1 MAYSPEQVQ
10 FLVPKL
16 SGGISPFSSSLLRE
30 QSALAS
36 VHTGDRDPYDPFAPI
51 IEQSGQFAPADAQPD
66 IAPTDF
72 SAALP
77 DSPSGLSDA
86 SSAGSVG
93 GDDNIPAA
101 NANLNDEDA
110 VPAGDTSSIV
120 PGRLTP
126 DPEDVVSPA
135 LDTSGDGGAG
145 TFSPA
150 SGVASSGSAADTT
163 PVVGAPTLEVTPATG
178 LEDGTFPLEI
188 SAGPTTTGSTVT
200 ITLDNLPDGTVLS
213 AGQVN
218 PDGSVTL
225 TEDELDGLTI
235 TPPADYEGEFDITV
249 TATATDGQTSATTT
263 STLPVTVQNTAD
275 APDLDVT
282 AASGLEDTAISLD
295 IDAAITGTGEI
306 LTVTIDDI
314 PAGATL
320 SAGTVNADGS
330 VTLTADQ
337 IDDLTITP
345 PLHFDGNFDL
355 SISATASDGT
365 NEETSTAT
373 LSVAVEGVADTPAL
387 ATPPASGNE
396 DTPIA
401 LDISSA
407 LIDSDETLSITISDI
422 PAGASLSAG
431 TVNPD
436 GSVTLTPA
444 ELSGLQITPP
454 ADFSGDFDLTVIAIS
469 TDGTDTA
476 QISDTLNVDVIPVAD
491 TPTLA
496 VTPASGDEDSPIA
509 LDIASN
515 LTDSDEVL
523 SITISDIPAG
533 ATLSAGT
540 VNPDGSVTLTPAEL
554 TGLTITPPA
563 DFSGDFDLTVT
574 ATSTDGT
581 DTASTSQNLNVDVTP
596 VADTPTLAVTPAAG
610 NEDTPIA
617 LDIASNL
624 SDSDEVLSVTISD
637 IPAGATLSAGTV
649 NPDGTVTLTPAEL
662 TGLTITPPTDFSGD
676 FDLTVTATSTDG
688 TDTAQISDTLNIDVI
703 PVADTPTL
711 AVTPASG
718 DEDSP
723 IALDIASNLTD
734 SDEVLSVTISDIP
747 AGATLSAGTVNPDGT
762 VTLTPAELT
771 GLTITPPAD
780 FSGDLD
786 LTVTATST
794 DGADTASTSQN
805 LNVDV
810 APVADTPTLA
820 VTPAA
825 GNEDSPI
832 ALDIASNL
840 TDSDEVL
847 SVTISDIPAGATL
860 SAGTVNPDG
869 TVTLTPAELT
879 GLTITPPADF
889 SGDFDLTV
897 TATSTDGTDTASTSQ
912 NLNVD
917 VTPVADTPTLAVTPA
932 SGNEDTAID
941 LDINSALTDSGE
953 VLSITISDIPAGA
966 TLSAGTVNPDGS
978 VTLTAAELTGL
989 TITPPADYNGDFDL
1003 SVTATSTDGTDTAS
1017 LSDTLNVNVI
1027 PVADTPTL
1035 AVTPAS
1041 GNEDT
1046 AIDLDISSALT
1057 VPTEVLSVTISDI
1070 PTGATLSAGTVNP
1083 DGTVTL
1089 TPAELSGLQITPP
1102 ADFSGD
1108 FDLTVTATSTD
1119 GTDTASTTLNLN
1131 VDVAPIADTPTL
1143 AVTPVSGNEDT
1154 PIALN
1159 IGAGLS
1165 DADETLTAV
1174 ISDIPTGAT
1183 LSAGTVN
1190 PNGSV
1195 SLTGAE
1201 LTGLTITP
1209 PSNFNGSF
1217 DLSVEVTA
1225 TDGTDTASL
1234 SETLNVNVNP
1244 VADAPTLSVTPGSGN
1259 EDTAIDLDI
1268 SSALTVSSEVLLLT
1282 ISDIPAGATLSAGT
1296 VNPDGTVSLDPAD
1309 VAGLQITP
1317 PSDYSGTFDLTVT
1330 ATSTDGTDTA
1340 SVSEALSVN
1349 VVPVA
1354 DTPTL
1359 GVTPASGNEDTAI
1372 SLDIAAGLTDL
1383 DETLQVTISD
1393 IPAGS
1398 VLSAG
1403 TVNPDGSVT
1412 LSAADLSGLT
1422 ITPPEHFS
1430 GTFDLDVVATAIDG
1444 TDTSSLSTT
1453 LSVDVVPVA
1462 DAPTLVANDV
1472 TGDEDT
1478 TVTLDLS
1485 SALVDSSESQEIVIS
1500 GVPAGFSLSAG
1511 TVNPDG
1517 SITLTAGELSGL
1529 SIDAPTHYNGSF
1541 DLTVTAT
1548 STDGTDTASSVET
1561 FTVTFDAVADA
1572 PTLSATP
1579 ASGIEDTPVALD
1591 IASAL
1596 TAPNEV
1602 LSITL
1607 SDVPAGTT
1615 FSAGTVNPD
1624 GTVTLTPAELSG
1636 LVMTPPEHVSGTI
1649 NLTVTATSV
1658 DGSDSASTTT
1668 NLPIDLTA
1676 VADTPTLSVNDVTG
1690 NEDTP
1695 IALDVASALVDP
1707 SETLSVTISD
1717 IPAGAV
1723 LSAGTVNPDG
1733 SVTLTAAELQNLTIQ
1748 APNNFSGS
1756 FDLSIN
1762 ATSTDGAD
1770 VASIADNFTVNVLPV
1785 ADAPDLTVT
1794 PATGIED
1801 TLVDL
1806 DITTALTDISET
1818 LSVTIS
1824 DIPAGATLSAGTLNP
1839 DGTVT
1844 LSPAEL
1850 SGLQLD
1856 PPANFS
1862 GQISLT
1868 VTSTSADGP
1877 DTASTVK
1884 TLDVDIAP
1892 VADTPTLAVNDIT
1905 GNEDTAIALDIASGL
1920 TDPSE
1925 VLSITV
1931 SDIPD
1936 GATLSKGT
1944 VNADGSVTLT
1954 PAQLSGLTITPP
1966 EHFSGDFDLSVVAT
1980 SVDGPESASIS
1991 DTFNVN
1997 VNPVA
2002 DTPTINAQN
2011 VTGDEDTPITLDI
2024 SSSLVDPD
2032 ETLSITFSDI
2042 PTGSTL
2048 SAGTVNPDGT
2058 VTLTPAELSGLTIT
2072 PPEHFSGQITLTATA
2087 TSVDGADS
2095 ASNSDQFDIV
2105 VNQVADAPNLL
2116 VNPATGPEDTVIALD
2131 IEASLTDP
2139 SEILNVVIDNIPEGA
2154 SFSAGSLNANGTL
2167 TLTPDELPGLTFTP
2181 PTHYSGPIDL
2191 DITAI
2196 SLDGRDSATTNDTL
2210 SINVTPVADTP
2221 VLTAIRATGNEDSDI
2236 ALDIRALLT
2245 DTSEVLN
2252 VVISDIPAG
2261 ATLSAGTVNP
2271 DGTVTIAAADLAG
2284 LTIRPPQDFNGNMNL
2299 TVTAT
2304 STDGS
2309 DVAQTSESLTVRV
2322 VPVADAPTLTVVD
2335 PTVLEDNVVSLDI
2348 SAALTVPT
2356 ETLSVTISDI
2366 PDGVTINGGTYTPN
2380 GNVTFT
2386 PDQLAGATMTTPS
2399 HFSGTLDLTVTAT
2412 SADGPDTASVTET
2425 LSVTVDAVA
2434 DGPNLKTPT
2443 ASGAEDN
2450 DIALNISAP
2459 FVDGS
2464 ETLGAITISG
2474 IPDGVTLSAG
2484 TVNPDGSVTL
2494 TPAELTGLTLTPV
2507 HDYSGSFNL
2516 TVTASTTDGT
2526 DIAVQTKTMAVS
2538 ISPVADTPELIVNT
2552 STGFVG
2558 NEIPLDFSAA
2568 VTDPSETLY
2577 LSISG
2582 IPDGA
2587 ELSAGAVNA
2596 NGSVTLTEAELAN
2609 LTITP
2614 PSGYTGTFD
2623 LEITATSEDG
2633 SDKALNTETMTIIVA
2648 PNPGGGGGSGGGGG
2662 GLGNYAVS
2670 GDEDTAIGIDIQ
2682 TVLGGAGATSYTI
2695 SDIPAGA
2702 TLSAGTVN
2710 PDGTVTLTPVELLGL
2725 TVTPP
2730 ENFSGQFN
2738 LTVDGNPS
2746 VTGPEQIAVNVY
2758 PVADAPNLV
2767 VNDIAANEDDTVF
2780 LDISASLTDP
2790 DENLAITISD
2800 IPEGVSLS
2808 AGIEN
2813 PDGSITLT
2821 PDELSGLTLT
2831 PPKNFSGSLDLTI
2844 SATSAES
2851 GDRAVT
2857 SDTLT
2862 VTLAPVADAP
2872 ALSAPNVSGDEDT
2885 TIALNASVSVTD
2897 TDETISSVVISDIP
2911 AGVTLNGGTLN
2922 PDGTVSVTPAELA
2935 DMTITPPANFSGSLN
2950 LTITATS
2957 TEAGDTAV
2965 STKTV
2970 TVNVD
2975 PVADTPM
2982 VVANDVVGNEDGV
2995 IALDLSAISI
3005 DPSENLTVFISD
3017 IPEGVV
3023 LSDGTLTADGS
3034 VILTPDQL
3042 SNLTVTPPT
3051 DYNGTFDM
3059 TINVVAADGSDRTTY
3074 SDTFSVT
3081 VDPIADTP
3089 TLTTVPARGD
3099 EDSAIDLDIT
3109 SSLIVDSEVLDIV
3122 ISGIPTGATLS
3133 AGTVNPDGT
3142 VTVTAAELSGLT
3154 ITPPSDFSG
3163 SFNLTVSATSTD
3175 GTSTDTVSKLLAVTV
3190 DPVADAPIF
3199 TPAPAIGDE
3208 DTSIALDLGV
3218 AVTDSSEVLSVNI
3231 SNIPSDAVLSAGT
3244 LNPDGSYTLTPAQ
3257 LTGLNISMPENYNGT
3272 FDLDVSVTVVDG
3284 NDTTS
3289 VSQVIPV
3296 TFTPVADPL
3305 TVSVSDASG
3314 LEDTALVLDIS
3325 ATLSNP
3331 DEILSV
3337 DVSDIPAGSVLSA
3350 GTVNPD
3356 GTVTLTPA
3364 ELSGLTITPPNNFS
3378 GSFDLTVTANSID
3391 GSSVASVSDV
3401 ISVSVAPQADTPTLS
3416 AQNATGAEDTAIAL
3430 TIDAALSD
3438 QSEILTITIADVPVG
3453 STLSAGTD
3461 NGNGTWSLAPG
3472 DLDGLTITPP
3482 SDFYGSFDLAITA
3495 TSTDGS
3501 ETASIQTVLPV
3512 DVTSV
3517 ADSPMLSLELPGT
3530 VLEDTATPLTVNVG
3544 ALEPGELLEV
3554 TIEGLTSDQTLSAGT
3569 LNPDGSWTLT
3579 QEELVGLNVTALDP
3593 GSNLLTV
3600 TATAND
3606 PASGTSANTVATIN
3620 LEVLN
3625 VAEAPSLNLAL
3636 PGIVLEDTETPLTI
3650 DVGVLAPGELLDVK
3664 VEGLTSDQTLSA
3676 GVKNPD
3682 GSWSLTQEELV
3693 GLNVTALDPGSN
3705 LLTVT
3710 ATVTD
3715 PISGTSDSTIADIN
3729 LEVLNIAE
3737 GPALTLGLPG
3747 IVLEDTETPL
3757 TIDVG
3762 ALAPGELLDVKV
3774 DGLTSDQTLSAG
3786 VKNPDGSWSLTQ
3798 EELVGLNVTALDPGS
3813 NLLTV
3818 TATVTDPI

>member
-77 DSPSGLSDA
+77 DSPSDLSDA

-126 DPEDVVSPA
+126 DPEDAVSPA

-188 SAGPTTTGSTVT
+188 SAGPTTPGSTVT

-330 VTLTADQ
+330 VTLSADQ

-396 DTPIA
+396 DAPIA

-422 PAGASLSAG
+422 PA
-431 TVNPD
+431 
-436 GSVTLTPA
+436 
-444 ELSGLQITPP
+444 
-454 ADFSGDFDLTVIAIS
+454 
-469 TDGTDTA
+469 
-476 QISDTLNVDVIPVAD
+476 
-491 TPTLA
+491 
-496 VTPASGDEDSPIA
+496 
-509 LDIASN
+509 
-515 LTDSDEVL
+515 
-523 SITISDIPAG
+523 
-533 ATLSAGT
+533 
-540 VNPDGSVTLTPAEL
+540 
-554 TGLTITPPA
+554 
-563 DFSGDFDLTVT
+563 
-574 ATSTDGT
+574 
-581 DTASTSQNLNVDVTP
+581 
-596 VADTPTLAVTPAAG
+596 
-610 NEDTPIA
+610 
-617 LDIASNL
+617 
-624 SDSDEVLSVTISD
+624 
-637 IPAGATLSAGTV
+637 
-649 NPDGTVTLTPAEL
+649 
-662 TGLTITPPTDFSGD
+662 
-676 FDLTVTATSTDG
+676 
-688 TDTAQISDTLNIDVI
+688 
-703 PVADTPTL
+703 
-711 AVTPASG
+711 
-718 DEDSP
+718 
-723 IALDIASNLTD
+723 
-734 SDEVLSVTISDIP
+734 
-747 AGATLSAGTVNPDGT
+747 
-762 VTLTPAELT
+762 
-771 GLTITPPAD
+771 
-780 FSGDLD
+780 
-786 LTVTATST
+786 
-794 DGADTASTSQN
+794 
-805 LNVDV
+805 
-810 APVADTPTLA
+810 
-820 VTPAA
+820 
-825 GNEDSPI
+825 
-832 ALDIASNL
+832 
-840 TDSDEVL
+840 
-847 SVTISDIPAGATL
+847 
-860 SAGTVNPDG
+860 
-869 TVTLTPAELT
+869 
-879 GLTITPPADF
+879 
-889 SGDFDLTV
+889 
-897 TATSTDGTDTASTSQ
+897 
-912 NLNVD
+912 
-917 VTPVADTPTLAVTPA
+917 
-932 SGNEDTAID
+932 
-941 LDINSALTDSGE
+941 
-953 VLSITISDIPAGA
+953 
-966 TLSAGTVNPDGS
+966 
-978 VTLTAAELTGL
+978 
-989 TITPPADYNGDFDL
+989 
-1003 SVTATSTDGTDTAS
+1003 
-1017 LSDTLNVNVI
+1017 
-1027 PVADTPTL
+1027 
-1035 AVTPAS
+1035 
-1041 GNEDT
+1041 
-1046 AIDLDISSALT
+1046 
-1057 VPTEVLSVTISDI
+1057 
-1070 PTGATLSAGTVNP
+1070 GATLSAGTVNP

-1119 GTDTASTTLNLN
+1119 GTDTAQISDTLN
-1131 VDVAPIADTPTL
+1131 VDVIPVADTPTL

-1190 PNGSV
+1190 PDGSV

-1268 SSALTVSSEVLLLT
+1268 SSALTVSSEVLSLT

-1517 SITLTAGELSGL
+1517 SITLTEGELSGL

-1844 LSPAEL
+1844 LNPAEL

-2024 SSSLVDPD
+2024 SSSLIDPD
-2032 ETLSITFSDI
+2032 ETLSITISDI

-2181 PTHYSGPIDL
+2181 PTHYSGSIDL

-2322 VPVADAPTLTVVD
+2322 VPVADAPILTVVD

-2459 FVDGS
+2459 FVDDS

-2526 DIAVQTKTMAVS
+2526 DVAVQTKTMAVS

-2552 STGFVG
+2552 STGLVG

-2633 SDKALNTETMTIIVA
+2633 SDKALNTETMTVIVA
-2648 PNPGGGGGSGGGGG
+2648 PNPGGDGGSGGGG

-2767 VNDIAANEDDTVF
+2767 VNDIAANEDDTVL

-2897 TDETISSVVISDIP
+2897 TDETISSIVISDIP

-2922 PDGTVSVTPAELA
+2922 PDGTVSVTSAELA
-2935 DMTITPPANFSGSLN
+2935 DMTITPPANFSGSLSF
-2950 LTITATS
+2950 TITATS

-3154 ITPPSDFSG
+3154 ITPPSDYSG
-3163 SFNLTVSATSTD
+3163 SFDLTVSATSTD
-3175 GTSTDTVSKLLAVTV
+3175 GTSTDTVTKLLGVTV

-3314 LEDTALVLDIS
+3314 LEDTALVLDVA

-3356 GTVTLTPA
+3356 GTVTLTAA
-3364 ELSGLTITPPNNFS
+3364 ELSSLTITPPNDFS

-3606 PASGTSANTVATIN
+3606 HASGTSASTVATIN

-3636 PGIVLEDTETPLTI
+3636 PGVVLEDTATPLTIDVGVLAPGELLDVKVEGLTSDQTLSSGVKNPDGSWSLTQEELVGLNVTALDPGNNLLTVTATVTDPISGTSDSSIADINLEVLNVAEAPTLNLALPGVVLEDTATPLTI

-3747 IVLEDTETPL
+3747 IVLEDTATPL

-3762 ALAPGELLDVKV
+3762 VLAPGELLDVTV
-3774 DGLTSDQTLSAG
+3774 EGLTSDQTLSAG

-3818 TATVTDPI
+3818 TATVTDPISGTSDSTIADINLEVLNIAEGPALTLGLPGIVLEDTETPLTIDVGVLAPGELLDVKVEGLTSDQTLSAGVKNPDGSWSLTQEELVGLNVTALDPGSNLLTVTATVTDPISGTSDSTIADINLEVLNVAEAPTLNLALPGVVLEDTATPLTIDVGVLAPGELLDVTVEGLTADQTLSAGTQNPDGSWSMTQEELVGLNVTALDPGSNLLTVTATVTDPISGSSDSTIADINLEVLNVADAPAISIDLPASVLEDEANPLAITIGDLAATEELSLTIDGVDNGATLNAGTLNPDGTYSLELVDLVGLTLTPETGDDLHLSITASVTDSSSATSDATTTTVDVDVIPNAVDPLI